1 MQKGCDNF
9 HMTEVVKFHKVSFE
23 QFQMDVN
30 ALGRSLGMD
39 AVDDT
44 GIKKCYESLQLPK
57 RSTAGSAGY
66 DFFFPYKCLEVNP
79 GYRIVI
85 PTGIRAEIDDGWVLM
100 LYPRSS
106 LGFKYGMRFGNVI
119 PVIDSDYFF
128 ADNEG
133 HILADIRVDDPLI
146 LTQHDRYMQGILLPY
161 GVAYGDNVQ
170 TKRTGGIGSTGK

>member
-9 HMTEVVKFHKVSFE
+9 YMTEVVKFHKVSFE

-30 ALGRSLGMD
+30 TIARSLGMD

-44 GIKKCYESLQLPK
+44 DIRERYESLQLPK

-66 DFFFPYKCLEVNP
+66 DFFFPYKRLEVTP
-79 GYRIVI
+79 GYRIVV
-85 PTGIRAEIDDGWVLM
+85 PTGIRAEIDEGWVLM
-100 LYPRSS
+100 LCPRSS
-106 LGFKYGMRFGNVI
+106 LGFKYGMRFSNTLGI
-119 PVIDSDYFF
+119 IDSDYIF

-133 HILADIRVDDPLI
+133 HIMADIRTDDPFT